1 MLIFHLLIEASIKL
15 CKLQLRKEKEKEKEI
30 MDYKAN
36 VQNIE
41 KVLGA

>member
-15 CKLQLRKEKEKEKEI
+15 CKLQLRKEKEKEI